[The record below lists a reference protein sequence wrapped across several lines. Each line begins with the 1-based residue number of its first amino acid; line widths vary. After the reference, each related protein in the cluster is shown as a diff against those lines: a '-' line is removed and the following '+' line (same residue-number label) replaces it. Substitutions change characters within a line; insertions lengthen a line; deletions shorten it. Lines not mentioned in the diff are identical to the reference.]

1 MSYIQIPQLK
11 PLYPSHYHK
20 DFRELLNFVAETY
33 KESKA
38 FILKHK
44 NKGEVSYENISFR
57 AFRDDAFA
65 IGTAMLKKGWH
76 GKRIAVVGPN
86 SYNWMATFFATL
98 GGVGTTVPLDRG
110 LPYEELESSLARS
123 YADVLVFDETT
134 HKEMV
139 EKLKADGKTL
149 VKEYI
154 SMKELEGYEN
164 LNDLREQGK
173 KALEEGFE
181 EYKTVPID
189 ENAVTILLFTSGTTS
204 MSKAVMLS
212 QQNILSNVKA
222 MEATENFIHGD
233 INMAF
238 LPYHHTFGSVGQ
250 TVMLACGVATAYCD
264 GLKYLQKNLVEYK
277 VSVFFCVP
285 LLIESIYKKVMQ
297 TVKKQGKEKTLATG
311 IKISQFLLKFG
322 IDIRRKLF
330 KEILD
335 QLGGNL
341 RLVISGAAAI
351 DPEAIKG
358 FNNLGISAVQGFGMT
373 EASPVISAE
382 NDKEHALGSCGHAM
396 LGVDLRIDNP
406 DENGVGELIAKG
418 PNIMAGYYEN
428 EEETAKTLVD
438 GWLHTGD
445 LAYADDKGYVY
456 ICGRKKNVIVLKNGK
471 NVYPEEIEVMIS
483 NLDYVEECMVFG
495 QPRKADDPIDLAVCL
510 KVVYNPNVMKETYG
524 ATTLEEVEKVVRE
537 DVDKINDTMPT
548 YKQITKIIVTD
559 EEMIKT
565 TTGKVKRFEE
575 TKKL

>member
-1 MSYIQIPQLK
+1 MNQIKIPELK
-11 PLYPSHYHK
+11 RKYDSVLHK
-20 DFRELLNFVAETY
+20 DYRALLNYIADTY
-33 KESKA
+33 KEDTA
-38 FILKHK
+38 FIIKHK

-57 AFRDDAFA
+57 AFRDDVNKV
-65 IGTAMLKKGWH
+65 GSAMMKKGWH

-86 SYNWMATFFATL
+86 SYNWMVTFFATL

-123 YADVLVFDETT
+123 YADVLVFDKS
-134 HKEMV
+134 HKAMV
-139 EKLKADGKTL
+139 EQLKEEGKTL

-154 SMKELEGYEN
+154 CMTELEGYES
-164 LNDLREQGK
+164 LDDLRAQGQE
-173 KALEEGFE
+173 ALEEGFTE
-181 EYKTVPID
+181 FMTVPID
-189 ENAVTILLFTSGTTS
+189 EHAITILLFTSGTTS

-212 QQNILSNVKA
+212 QQNILSNVEA
-222 MEATENFIHGD
+222 MESTEKFYRGD
-233 INMAF
+233 VNMAF

-250 TVMLACGVATAYCD
+250 TLMSACGVATAYCD

-297 TVKKQGKEKTLATG
+297 SVKKQGKEKTVAFG
-311 IKISQFLLKFG
+311 IKLSKFLLKFG

-341 RLVISGAAAI
+341 RFVISGAAAI
-351 DPEAIKG
+351 DPEAIQG
-358 FNNLGISAVQGFGMT
+358 FNDLGILAVQGFGMT

-382 NDKEHALGSCGHAM
+382 NIFEHKLGSCGHAM
-396 LGVDLRIDNP
+396 VGVDLRIDNP

-428 EEETAKTLVD
+428 DEETAKTLVD

-445 LAYADDKGYVY
+445 LAYADKDGYVF

-471 NVYPEEIEVMIS
+471 NVYPEEIEVLIS
-483 NLDYVEECMVFG
+483 NLEYVEECMVFG

-510 KVVYNPNVMKETYG
+510 KLVYKPDVMKDSYG
-524 ATTLEEVEKVVRE
+524 ATTLEEVEKIVRA
-537 DVDKINDTMPT
+537 DIDKINDTMPT

-559 EEMIKT
+559 EPMIKT